1 MTVCQIIIDNVSI
14 TALNCVM
21 ERAFAKSS
29 VSQKPTKGEKA
40 VTAMMDA
47 ALCLL
52 GANQSSEL
60 TPGLICQQAG
70 MKRPSFYTYFNS
82 VDELLDGLCAREVDN
97 LEAAYLSHHAET
109 DSPLSRIVRIPLY
122 IYARAQ
128 HERGWFK
135 AVSHSVTW
143 NREQR
148 EKRLTHLHADVRAAM
163 ASGQLEIS
171 DGQID
176 GFIFLYMAAISLL
189 VDCRNERTV
198 ADRPSTEALK
208 LLFKGSGADM
218 ETVDALLAA
227 PLEELIE

>member
-1 MTVCQIIIDNVSI
+1 MEK
-14 TALNCVM
+14 AL
-21 ERAFAKSS
+21 AKSS
-29 VSQKPTKGEKA
+29 ASQKPTKGEKA
-40 VTAMMDA
+40 VTSLMNA
-47 ALCLL
+47 ALLLL

-82 VDELLDGLCAREVDN
+82 VDELLDGLCAREVAN
-97 LEAAYLSHHAET
+97 LEAAYLSHHADT

-122 IYARAQ
+122 ICARAQ
-128 HERGWFK
+128 HERGWFQ

-148 EKRLTHLHADVRAAM
+148 ERRLTHLRADVRAAM
-163 ASGQLEIS
+163 ASGQLKIG

-189 VDCRNERTV
+189 VDSRNERAG
-198 ADRPSTEALK
+198 ADGPSTEALK
-208 LLFKGSGADM
+208 LVFKGSGADM

-227 PLEELIE
+227 PLEELQE

>member
-1 MTVCQIIIDNVSI
+1 MEK
-14 TALNCVM
+14 AL
-21 ERAFAKSS
+21 AKSS
-29 VSQKPTKGEKA
+29 ASQKPTKGEKA
-40 VTAMMDA
+40 VTSLMNA
-47 ALCLL
+47 ALSLL

-82 VDELLDGLCAREVDN
+82 VDELLDGLCAREVAN
-97 LEAAYLSHHAET
+97 LEAAYLSHHADT

-128 HERGWFK
+128 HERGWFQ

-148 EKRLTHLHADVRAAM
+148 ERRLTHLRADVRAAM
-163 ASGQLEIS
+163 ASGQLKIG

-189 VDCRNERTV
+189 VDSRNERAG
-198 ADRPSTEALK
+198 ADGPSTEALK
-208 LLFKGSGADM
+208 LVFKGSGADM
-218 ETVDALLAA
+218 ETVERLLAA
-227 PLEELIE
+227 PLEELQE

>member
-1 MTVCQIIIDNVSI
+1 MEK
-14 TALNCVM
+14 AL
-21 ERAFAKSS
+21 AKSS
-29 VSQKPTKGEKA
+29 ASQKPTKGEKA
-40 VTAMMDA
+40 VTSLMNA
-47 ALCLL
+47 ALSLL

-82 VDELLDGLCAREVDN
+82 VDELLDGLCAREVAN
-97 LEAAYLSHHAET
+97 LEAAYLSHHADT

-128 HERGWFK
+128 QERGWFQ
-135 AVSHSVTW
+135 AVSHSVKW

-148 EKRLTHLHADVRAAM
+148 ERRLTHLRADVRAAM
-163 ASGQLEIS
+163 ASGQLKIG

-189 VDCRNERTV
+189 VDSRNERAG
-198 ADRPSTEALK
+198 ADGPSTEALK
-208 LLFKGSGADM
+208 LVFKGSGADM
-218 ETVDALLAA
+218 ETVERLLAA
-227 PLEELIE
+227 PLEELQE

>member
-1 MTVCQIIIDNVSI
+1 MEK
-14 TALNCVM
+14 AL
-21 ERAFAKSS
+21 ATSS
-29 VSQKPTKGEKA
+29 ASQKPTKGEKA
-40 VTAMMDA
+40 VTSLMNA
-47 ALCLL
+47 ALSLL

-82 VDELLDGLCAREVDN
+82 VDELLDGLCAREVAN
-97 LEAAYLSHHAET
+97 LEAAYLSHHADT

-128 HERGWFK
+128 HERGWFQ

-148 EKRLTHLHADVRAAM
+148 ERRLTHLRADVRAAM
-163 ASGQLEIS
+163 ASGQLKIG

-189 VDCRNERTV
+189 VDSRNERAG
-198 ADRPSTEALK
+198 ADGPSTEALK
-208 LLFKGSGADM
+208 LVFKGSGADM
-218 ETVDALLAA
+218 ETVERLLAA
-227 PLEELIE
+227 PLEELQE

>member
-1 MTVCQIIIDNVSI
+1 MEK
-14 TALNCVM
+14 AL
-21 ERAFAKSS
+21 AKSS
-29 VSQKPTKGEKA
+29 ASQKPTKGEKA
-40 VTAMMDA
+40 VTSLMNA
-47 ALCLL
+47 ALSLL

-70 MKRPSFYTYFNS
+70 IKRPSFYTYFNS
-82 VDELLDGLCAREVDN
+82 VDELLDGLCAREVAN
-97 LEAAYLSHHAET
+97 LEAAYLSHHADT

-128 HERGWFK
+128 HERGWFQ

-148 EKRLTHLHADVRAAM
+148 ERRLTHLRADVRAAM
-163 ASGQLEIS
+163 ASGQLKIG

-189 VDCRNERTV
+189 VDSRNERAG
-198 ADRPSTEALK
+198 ADGPSTEALK
-208 LLFKGSGADM
+208 LVFKGSGADM
-218 ETVDALLAA
+218 ETVERLLAA
-227 PLEELIE
+227 PLEELQE

>member
-1 MTVCQIIIDNVSI
+1 MEK
-14 TALNCVM
+14 AL
-21 ERAFAKSS
+21 AKSS
-29 VSQKPTKGEKA
+29 ASQKPTKGEKA
-40 VTAMMDA
+40 VTSLMNA
-47 ALCLL
+47 ALSLL

-82 VDELLDGLCAREVDN
+82 VDELLDGLCAREVAN
-97 LEAAYLSHHAET
+97 LEAAYLSHHADT

-122 IYARAQ
+122 ICARAQ
-128 HERGWFK
+128 QETGWFQ

-148 EKRLTHLHADVRAAM
+148 ERRLTHLRADVRAAM
-163 ASGQLEIS
+163 ASGQLKIG

-189 VDCRNERTV
+189 VDSRNERAG
-198 ADRPSTEALK
+198 ADGPSTEALK
-208 LLFKGSGADM
+208 LVFKGSGADM

-227 PLEELIE
+227 PLEELQE

>member
-1 MTVCQIIIDNVSI
+1 MEK
-14 TALNCVM
+14 AL
-21 ERAFAKSS
+21 ATSS
-29 VSQKPTKGEKA
+29 ASQKPTKGEKA
-40 VTAMMDA
+40 VTSLMNA
-47 ALCLL
+47 ALSLL

-82 VDELLDGLCAREVDN
+82 VDELLDGLCAREVAN
-97 LEAAYLSHHAET
+97 LEAAYLSHHADT

-128 HERGWFK
+128 HERGWFQ

-148 EKRLTHLHADVRAAM
+148 ERRLTHLRADVRAAM
-163 ASGQLEIS
+163 ASGQLKIG

-189 VDCRNERTV
+189 VDSRNERTG
-198 ADRPSTEALK
+198 ADGPSTEALK
-208 LLFKGSGADM
+208 LVFKGSGADM
-218 ETVDALLAA
+218 ETVERLLAA
-227 PLEELIE
+227 PLEELQE

>member
-1 MTVCQIIIDNVSI
+1 MEK
-14 TALNCVM
+14 AL
-21 ERAFAKSS
+21 AKSS
-29 VSQKPTKGEKA
+29 ASQKPTKGEKA
-40 VTAMMDA
+40 VTSLMNA
-47 ALCLL
+47 ALSLL

-82 VDELLDGLCAREVDN
+82 VDELLDGLCAREVAN
-97 LEAAYLSHHAET
+97 LEAAYLSHHTDT

-128 HERGWFK
+128 HERGWFQ

-148 EKRLTHLHADVRAAM
+148 ERRLTHLRADVRAAM
-163 ASGQLEIS
+163 ASGQLKIG

-189 VDCRNERTV
+189 VDSRNERAG
-198 ADRPSTEALK
+198 ADGPSTEALK
-208 LLFKGSGADM
+208 LVFKGSGADM
-218 ETVDALLAA
+218 ETVERLLAA
-227 PLEELIE
+227 PLEELQE

>member
-29 VSQKPTKGEKA
+29 ASQKPTKGEKA

-82 VDELLDGLCAREVDN
+82 VDELLDGLCAREVAN
-97 LEAAYLSHHAET
+97 LEAAYLSHHADT

-128 HERGWFK
+128 HERGWFQ

-143 NREQR
+143 NREQQR

-163 ASGQLEIS
+163 ASGQLKIG

-189 VDCRNERTV
+189 VDSRNERTV

-218 ETVDALLAA
+218 ETVERIAGCPA
-227 PLEELIE
+227 

>member
-1 MTVCQIIIDNVSI
+1 
-14 TALNCVM
+14 M
-21 ERAFAKSS
+21 EKTLAKSS
-29 VSQKPTKGEKA
+29 ASQKPTKGEKA
-40 VTAMMDA
+40 VTSLMNA
-47 ALCLL
+47 ALSLL

-82 VDELLDGLCAREVDN
+82 VDELLDGLCAREVAN
-97 LEAAYLSHHAET
+97 LEAAYLSHHADT

-128 HERGWFK
+128 HERGWFQ

-148 EKRLTHLHADVRAAM
+148 ERRLTHLRADVRAAM
-163 ASGQLEIS
+163 ASGQLKIG

-189 VDCRNERTV
+189 VDSRNERAG
-198 ADRPSTEALK
+198 ADGPSAEALK
-208 LLFKGSGADM
+208 LVFKGSGADM

-227 PLEELIE
+227 PLEELQE

>member
-1 MTVCQIIIDNVSI
+1 MEK
-14 TALNCVM
+14 AL
-21 ERAFAKSS
+21 AKSS
-29 VSQKPTKGEKA
+29 ASQKPTKGEKA
-40 VTAMMDA
+40 VTSLMNA
-47 ALCLL
+47 ALSLL

-82 VDELLDGLCAREVDN
+82 VDELLDGLCAREVAN
-97 LEAAYLSHHAET
+97 LEAAYLSHHADT

-128 HERGWFK
+128 HERGWFQ

-148 EKRLTHLHADVRAAM
+148 ERRLTHLRADVRAAM
-163 ASGQLEIS
+163 VSGQLKIG

-189 VDCRNERTV
+189 VDSRNERAG
-198 ADRPSTEALK
+198 ADGPSTEALK
-208 LLFKGSGADM
+208 LVFKGSGADM

-227 PLEELIE
+227 PLEKLQE

>member
-1 MTVCQIIIDNVSI
+1 MEK
-14 TALNCVM
+14 AL
-21 ERAFAKSS
+21 AKSS
-29 VSQKPTKGEKA
+29 ASQKPTKGEKA
-40 VTAMMDA
+40 VTSLMNA
-47 ALCLL
+47 ALSLL

-82 VDELLDGLCAREVDN
+82 VDELLDGLCAREVAN
-97 LEAAYLSHHAET
+97 LEAAYLSHHADT

-128 HERGWFK
+128 HERGWFQ

-148 EKRLTHLHADVRAAM
+148 ERRLTHLRADVRAAM
-163 ASGQLEIS
+163 ASGQLKIG

-189 VDCRNERTV
+189 VDSRNERTV

-218 ETVDALLAA
+218 ETVDAWLAA

>member
-1 MTVCQIIIDNVSI
+1 MEK
-14 TALNCVM
+14 AL
-21 ERAFAKSS
+21 AKSS
-29 VSQKPTKGEKA
+29 ASQKPTKGEKA
-40 VTAMMDA
+40 VTSLMNA
-47 ALCLL
+47 ALSLL

-82 VDELLDGLCAREVDN
+82 VDELLDGLCAREVAN
-97 LEAAYLSHHAET
+97 LEAAYLSHHTDT

-128 HERGWFK
+128 HERGWFQ

-148 EKRLTHLHADVRAAM
+148 ERRLTHLRADVRAAM
-163 ASGQLEIS
+163 ASGQLKIG

-189 VDCRNERTV
+189 VDSRNERAG
-198 ADRPSTEALK
+198 ADGPSTEALK
-208 LLFKGSGADM
+208 LVFKGSGADM
-218 ETVDALLAA
+218 EMVERLLAA
-227 PLEELIE
+227 PLEELQE

>member
-1 MTVCQIIIDNVSI
+1 MEK
-14 TALNCVM
+14 AL
-21 ERAFAKSS
+21 AKSS
-29 VSQKPTKGEKA
+29 ASQKPTKGEKA
-40 VTAMMDA
+40 VTSLMNA
-47 ALCLL
+47 ALSLL

-70 MKRPSFYTYFNS
+70 MKRPSFYTYFSS
-82 VDELLDGLCAREVDN
+82 VDELLDGLCAREVAN
-97 LEAAYLSHHAET
+97 LEAAYLSHHADT

-128 HERGWFK
+128 HERGWFQ

-148 EKRLTHLHADVRAAM
+148 ERRLTHLRADVRAAM
-163 ASGQLEIS
+163 ASGQLKIG

-189 VDCRNERTV
+189 VDSRNERTV

-227 PLEELIE
+227 PLEELME

>member
-1 MTVCQIIIDNVSI
+1 MEK
-14 TALNCVM
+14 AL
-21 ERAFAKSS
+21 AKSS
-29 VSQKPTKGEKA
+29 ASQKPTKGEKA
-40 VTAMMDA
+40 VTSLMNA
-47 ALCLL
+47 ALSLL

-82 VDELLDGLCAREVDN
+82 VDELLDGLCAREVAN
-97 LEAAYLSHHAET
+97 LEAAYLSHHADT

-128 HERGWFK
+128 HERGWFQ

-148 EKRLTHLHADVRAAM
+148 ERRLTHLRADVRAAM
-163 ASGQLEIS
+163 ASGQLKIG

-189 VDCRNERTV
+189 VDSRNERAG
-198 ADRPSTEALK
+198 ADGPSTEALK
-208 LLFKGSGADM
+208 LVFKGSGADM
-218 ETVDALLAA
+218 ETVERLLGA
-227 PLEELIE
+227 PLEELQE

>member
-1 MTVCQIIIDNVSI
+1 MIFNR
-14 TALNCVM
+14 VM
-21 ERAFAKSS
+21 ERAIAKSS
-29 VSQKPTKGEKA
+29 VNQMPAKGEKA
-40 VTAMMDA
+40 VTSLMDA
-47 ALCLL
+47 ALSLL

-82 VDELLDGLCAREVDN
+82 VDELLDSLCAREVDN
-97 LEAAYLSHHAET
+97 LEAIYLRHHAET

-135 AVSHSVTW
+135 AVSQSVRW

-148 EKRLTHLHADVRAAM
+148 EKRLTRLYADVRAAI
-163 ASGQLEIS
+163 ASGQLKMS

-176 GFIFLYMAAISLL
+176 GFIFLYMGAVSLL
-189 VDCRNERTV
+189 VDSRKEQV
-198 ADRPSTEALK
+198 VSDGPSTETLK
-208 LLFKGSGADM
+208 LVFKGSGADM
-218 ETVDALLAA
+218 EAIDALLAA
-227 PLEELIE
+227 PLEELQE

>member
-1 MTVCQIIIDNVSI
+1 MEK
-14 TALNCVM
+14 AL
-21 ERAFAKSS
+21 AKSS
-29 VSQKPTKGEKA
+29 ASQKPSKGEKT
-40 VTAMMDA
+40 VTSLMNA
-47 ALCLL
+47 ALSLL

-82 VDELLDGLCAREVDN
+82 VDELLDGLCAREVAN
-97 LEAAYLSHHAET
+97 LEAAYLSHHADT

-128 HERGWFK
+128 HERGWFQ

-143 NREQR
+143 NKEQR
-148 EKRLTHLHADVRAAM
+148 ERRLTHLRADVRAAM
-163 ASGQLEIS
+163 ASGQLKIG

-189 VDCRNERTV
+189 VDSRNERV
-198 ADRPSTEALK
+198 GADGPSTEALK
-208 LLFKGSGADM
+208 LVFKGSGADM

-227 PLEELIE
+227 PLEELQE

>member
-1 MTVCQIIIDNVSI
+1 MEK
-14 TALNCVM
+14 AL
-21 ERAFAKSS
+21 AKSS
-29 VSQKPTKGEKA
+29 ASQKPTKGEKA
-40 VTAMMDA
+40 VTSLMNA
-47 ALCLL
+47 ALSLL

-82 VDELLDGLCAREVDN
+82 VDELLDGLCAREVAN
-97 LEAAYLSHHAET
+97 LEATYLSHHADT

-128 HERGWFK
+128 HERGWFQ

-148 EKRLTHLHADVRAAM
+148 ERRLTHLRADVRAAM
-163 ASGQLEIS
+163 ASGQLKIG

-189 VDCRNERTV
+189 VDSRNEPAG
-198 ADRPSTEALK
+198 ADGPSTEALK
-208 LLFKGSGADM
+208 LVFKGSGADM
-218 ETVDALLAA
+218 ETVERLLAA
-227 PLEELIE
+227 PLEELQE

>member
-1 MTVCQIIIDNVSI
+1 MN
-14 TALNCVM
+14 
-21 ERAFAKSS
+21 
-29 VSQKPTKGEKA
+29 
-40 VTAMMDA
+40 A
-47 ALCLL
+47 ALSLL

-82 VDELLDGLCAREVDN
+82 VDELLDGLCAREVAN
-97 LEAAYLSHHAET
+97 LEAAYLSHHADT

-128 HERGWFK
+128 HERGWFQ

-148 EKRLTHLHADVRAAM
+148 ERRLTHLRADVRAAM
-163 ASGQLEIS
+163 ASGQLKIG

-189 VDCRNERTV
+189 VDSRNERAG
-198 ADRPSTEALK
+198 ADGPSTEALK
-208 LLFKGSGADM
+208 LVFKGSGADM

-227 PLEELIE
+227 PPEELQE